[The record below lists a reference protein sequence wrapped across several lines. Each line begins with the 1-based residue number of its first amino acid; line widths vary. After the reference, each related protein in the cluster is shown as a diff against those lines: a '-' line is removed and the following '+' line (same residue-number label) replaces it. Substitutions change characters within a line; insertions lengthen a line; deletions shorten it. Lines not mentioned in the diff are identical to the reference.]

1 MIRDVL
7 ARFLY
12 VSLGGALGSAGRY
25 ATSLAAAAFFGAA
38 FPYGTLIVNLAGS
51 FVIGMVME
59 LVPVSDL
66 RLFLVTGVLGG
77 FTTYSSFNE
86 ETLRMLR
93 AGAAGGAAIN
103 VLATVAGCMAAGT
116 AGFLIARMFR

>member
-12 VSLGGALGSAGRY
+12 VCLGGALGSAGRY
-25 ATSLAAAAFFGAA
+25 ATALAAVALLGPG
-38 FPYGTLIVNLAGS
+38 FPYGTLIVNLIGS
-51 FVIGMVME
+51 FFIGVVME
-59 LVPVSDL
+59 LVPMSDV

-93 AGAAGGAAIN
+93 DGLPGGAAIN

-116 AGFLIARMFR
+116 CGFLVARMFR